1 MRRVLGLIAA
11 VTLVATGCDRA
22 GKVPVYPVRGQVFY
36 DGKPAAGVQ
45 VYLFPT
51 AAPGIPDIPTNPHGI
66 TGPDGRFALG
76 TYSEEDGAA
85 DGSYQ
90 VVLIWPPENKG
101 GEEHQESNQDR
112 LLGWYTVARSKL
124 TAIIPQSGVE
134 LPPFKLPVMKTSPSE
149 TSVGIP
155 GRN

>member
-1 MRRVLGLIAA
+1 MRRLLGMMAVAAA
-11 VTLVATGCDRA
+11 VAGCDRPT
-22 GKVPVYPVRGQVFY
+22 KVPTHPVRGQVFY

-51 AAPGIPDIPTNPHGI
+51 VAPMVPDIPTNPHGV

-76 TYSEEDGAA
+76 TYGEDDGAA
-85 DGSYQ
+85 EGSYQ
-90 VVLIWPPENKG
+90 VVLYWPISESEG
-101 GEEHQESNQDR
+101 GDHNESNQDR

-124 TAIIPQSGVE
+124 TAEVPAGGVE
-134 LPPFKLPVMKTSPSE
+134 LPPFKLPVMKAPPTE
-149 TSVGIP
+149 TGTGIP